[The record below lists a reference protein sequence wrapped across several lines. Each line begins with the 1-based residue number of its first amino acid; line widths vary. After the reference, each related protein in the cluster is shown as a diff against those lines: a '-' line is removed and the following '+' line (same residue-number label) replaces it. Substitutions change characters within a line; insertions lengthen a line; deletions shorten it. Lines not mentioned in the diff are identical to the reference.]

1 MEIDIK
7 KVTVLP
13 RSEWKRIQDRLKPQ
27 SEDET
32 KMQAIIADRERLH
45 QKSMDTVKN
54 WSNTIQ
60 GQRNRKLQARK
71 LRLEAEEIELQ
82 KIDKEE
88 AKYLQAK
95 RREALDKAK
104 TLQYYQTDRVKEF
117 HSAMLLSEVLNE
129 RDQQIAMRK
138 KLNKLN
144 KEREAE
150 YDSAF
155 IDQYKNQADT
165 EIAKRELSLAKT
177 LEVANYQKRQRELKA
192 KQLEKEIKDDVLLGQ
207 QYKEQDDAHKQWLKE
222 SHQKSLAQKKALMH
236 DVLNQIDQKRRLSEF
251 ERQQQA
257 EEDEEIKLF
266 DSAKRMLKQKRQ
278 QREKEIQ
285 AAQQEQRRLMVTQLE
300 NSNTE
305 AEKRENELQQNYI
318 KQKYAQEDAKK
329 AKKDSDMAQL
339 LQEIKLHR
347 FEEMGKLKQASTDE
361 KLKNE
366 QDLYKRIEEDNM
378 YLESE
383 KQKQINSRKKAS
395 KLMQFHIDQINTKAA
410 LERREVDRNLKCD
423 QAQKE
428 VQIKEEV
435 EFQNYAAEVINRA
448 KERNA
453 NIFPLVQAARPGAGG
468 GHGPQTVGGVRPSFV
483 SNDSH
488 GVQLPTYQK
497 DSTDEVKGIYNS
509 KDMGHAKKRFGFVW

>member
-13 RSEWKRIQDRLKPQ
+13 RSEWERIQDRLKPQ
-27 SEDET
+27 SEDEA

-266 DSAKRMLKQKRQ
+266 DNAKRMLKQKRQ

-285 AAQQEQRRLMVTQLE
+285 AAQQEQRRLMVTKLE
-300 NSNTE
+300 NDN
-305 AEKRENELQQNYI
+305 
-318 KQKYAQEDAKK
+318 QEV
-329 AKKDSDMAQL
+329 
-339 LQEIKLHR
+339 
-347 FEEMGKLKQASTDE
+347 
-361 KLKNE
+361 
-366 QDLYKRIEEDNM
+366 
-378 YLESE
+378 
-383 KQKQINSRKKAS
+383 
-395 KLMQFHIDQINTKAA
+395 
-410 LERREVDRNLKCD
+410 ERRELELEEGLAIVSLMSSMDPNLTKIYS
-423 QAQKE
+423 KLNSLP
-428 VQIKEEV
+428 I
-435 EFQNYAAEVINRA
+435 
-448 KERNA
+448 
-453 NIFPLVQAARPGAGG
+453 ARKLHARKIR
-468 GHGPQTVGGVRPSFV
+468 QRRS
-483 SNDSH
+483 SQS
-488 GVQLPTYQK
+488 
-497 DSTDEVKGIYNS
+497 S
-509 KDMGHAKKRFGFVW
+509 KR